1 MIEFH
6 AYFGGL
12 WWWILIRFC
21 RTKLADEQSDK
32 NRRRNLY
39 FLCFLN
45 ILIAS
50 IITIFL
56 VYPRLF

>member
-21 RTKLADEQSDK
+21 RTKLADEQADK

-39 FLCFLN
+39 FLSFLN
-45 ILIAS
+45 I
-50 IITIFL
+50 IIVIITTIFL
-56 VYPRLF
+56 MNTKFF